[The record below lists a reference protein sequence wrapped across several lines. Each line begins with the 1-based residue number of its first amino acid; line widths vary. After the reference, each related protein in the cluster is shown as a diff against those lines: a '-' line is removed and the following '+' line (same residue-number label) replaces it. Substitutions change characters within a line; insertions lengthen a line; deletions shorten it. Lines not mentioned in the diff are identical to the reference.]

1 MSWRYASL
9 NASDP
14 VFHREETGGASG
26 RERSPGRSKT
36 AEPLPHDLR
45 FFPVTIDAAHL
56 EDEDIAIDLEVEV
69 VGDPVVIGVFFPLA
83 LLPVHGGA
91 VFEVLDPIAVL
102 GLDIEIE
109 DGKPALGSFVDV
121 VDLAG
126 RFVRGFDFDHG
137 DEGEEKAEG
146 GDEAHD
152 GIGMET
158 NGDGEV

>member
-9 NASDP
+9 NACDP
-14 VFHREETGGASG
+14 IFHREETAGASG
-26 RERSPGRSKT
+26 QEAARGRSEA
-36 AEPLPHDLR
+36 AEALPHDFR
-45 FFPVTIDAAHL
+45 FLPVTIHAAHL

-69 VGDPVVIGVFFPLA
+69 VGDPVVIGIFFPLA

-109 DGKPALGSFVDV
+109 DGKPALGSFIHIVDF
-121 VDLAG
+121 AG
-126 RFVRGFDFDHG
+126 GFVPGFDFDHG
-137 DEGEEKAEG
+137 DKGEEKAEG

-152 GIGMET
+152 GFGI
-158 NGDGEV
+158 EVD